1 MSNLL
6 DKNKYSFG
14 RSAAVPAGGT
24 LQLFATGQTLQ
35 GFHVIRAGKIT
46 GLSIRVNTADGAR
59 TYQLQVFVN
68 GVLSTA
74 VLTLASGSTSASTTA
89 LALVV
94 AVGDIITTF
103 MVRTAGVGASTFG
116 DEEALVELT
125 EE

>member
-1 MSNLL
+1 MSSLL

-35 GFHVIRAGKIT
+35 GFRVIRAGKIT
-46 GLSIRVNTADGAR
+46 GLSVRVNAADGAR

-89 LALVV
+89 LALAV
-94 AVGDIITTF
+94 AAGDIITAF
-103 MVRTAGVGASTFG
+103 MVRTAGAGASTFG
-116 DEEALVELT
+116 DEAALVELT